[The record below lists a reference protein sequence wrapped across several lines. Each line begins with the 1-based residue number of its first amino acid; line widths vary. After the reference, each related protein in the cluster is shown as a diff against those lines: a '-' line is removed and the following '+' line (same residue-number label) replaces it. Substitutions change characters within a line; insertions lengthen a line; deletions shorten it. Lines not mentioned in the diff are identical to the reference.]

1 MLKTDFLTYVDAAAD
16 DTEICVVVHSIETD
30 EEISASY
37 DVVADISEYGELM
50 IHIAVE
56 SVHIHGNT

>member
-1 MLKTDFLTYVDAAAD
+1 MLKHDFLTYVDTAAD

-30 EEISASY
+30 EEIAASY

-50 IHIAVE
+50 IHIAV
-56 SVHIHGNT
+56 